1 MDPPSHPRVF
11 VRYGKTKGEIWIKK
25 GDFRGDF
32 FLGGGVFEG
41 FGVWE
46 LATPPTHIWENF
58 PPRKRFFGG
67 AFPYGNG
74 ESEHILPDEN
84 NKPN

>member
-1 MDPPSHPRVF
+1 MKFGS
-11 VRYGKTKGEIWIKK
+11 KK
-25 GDFRGDF
+25 AIFGAIF
-32 FLGGGVFEG
+32 FFWGGGGFEG